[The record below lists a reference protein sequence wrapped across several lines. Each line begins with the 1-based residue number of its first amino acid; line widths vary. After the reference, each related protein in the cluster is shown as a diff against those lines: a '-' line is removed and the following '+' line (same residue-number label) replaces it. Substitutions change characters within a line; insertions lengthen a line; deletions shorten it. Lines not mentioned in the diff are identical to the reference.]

1 MTKSS
6 TNERSK
12 PLFDDNPSPEMSTDR
27 GRKHHRSRPYSKR
40 RSQAEEN
47 AITNPSTGESTC
59 TFKKPRIVVSK
70 SSKTKKPKACILV
83 AEKKRNKRNG
93 SDTVTGMRLCF
104 DEIPRNQSQD
114 SSPPEKN
121 RVLVRVEPHMNP
133 APTSQEG
140 GKASQTTNFKKELL
154 VVECPGSVPKKRSR
168 EPMKK
173 AGAKKVPR
181 PENGSGPKEK
191 EKGRKG
197 NSIRAPLGVITNAN
211 LNQLKDIPETEPEP
225 KVCLT
230 TEILEPT
237 PSPCPVLMLNGV
249 PAEESDLEI
258 ADTSANK
265 LQAQQINP
273 PRNPALLNTRWAPKP
288 AIPPLTITVIVRR
301 QQSQSQTRSISGR
314 NSDST
319 LAALTTKTKFP
330 GWTSSSLSSSTSNSD
345 LTPGEPELVLTPP
358 AGTSLEELRGIISK
372 SLLNKKNGSGSGLG
386 FGGGFGYMGALRGEV
401 SVGSRKLFLPLL
413 TERFYAQ
420 WVKERVK
427 EDGKG
432 VVEVYLRE

>member
-1 MTKSS
+1 M
-6 TNERSK
+6 
-12 PLFDDNPSPEMSTDR
+12 
-27 GRKHHRSRPYSKR
+27 
-40 RSQAEEN
+40 
-47 AITNPSTGESTC
+47 
-59 TFKKPRIVVSK
+59 SK

-140 GKASQTTNFKKELL
+140 GKESQTTNSKKELL
-154 VVECPGSVPKKRSR
+154 MVECPGSVPKKRSR